1 MSSNTHQTTTKPAPL
16 TAQVSVPQSK
26 SDPSAVKVE
35 EIPLPPVEMW
45 AELDNAAPPP
55 VASASRAVEEP
66 SRNEE
71 QPAPFEELEFIG
83 DAHKKIVPLAHPFRR
98 AGVDVRSIEV
108 RRLRIGEIDAI
119 LRDIGDRSVSLFD
132 IYSRMCGQP
141 VAVLRGLVDEDGD
154 AVTAAAFDFLP
165 RALRP
170 AGD

>member
-1 MSSNTHQTTTKPAPL
+1 MSSNTDQTEVKTAPK
-16 TAQVSVPQSK
+16 AARISVPQSK

-45 AELDNAAPPP
+45 AELDNAAPPAITNTREP
-55 VASASRAVEEP
+55 EDPGRTEEP
-66 SRNEE
+66 
-71 QPAPFEELEFIG
+71 PALFEELEFIG
-83 DAHKKIVPLAHPFRR
+83 DAHKKVVPLAHPFRR
-98 AGVDVRSIEV
+98 AGVDVCSIEV